1 MHEMGL
7 AANIIDMVVSELHK
21 RKIAAGRL
29 RAVKITVG
37 KMTQI
42 VAESLKFG
50 LEVKSGPAGFE
61 SIDFIINEAPLKVK
75 CGACGFESILER
87 DGGGYGE
94 LSMACTNCRANEPR
108 IIGGREFSVDSIEVD
123 D

>member
-7 AANIIDMVVSELHK
+7 AANIIDMVAGELDRRGIERGK
-21 RKIAAGRL
+21 L

-42 VAESLKFG
+42 VPESLRFG
-50 LEVKSGPAGFE
+50 LGIKSETAGFGPV
-61 SIDFIINEAPLKVK
+61 DFIINEAPLKLK
-75 CGACGFESILER
+75 CGACGLESVLSR
-87 DGGGYGE
+87 DAAGAGIT
-94 LSMACTNCRANEPR
+94 MACPGCGANEPK
-108 IIGGREFSVDSIEVD
+108 IIGGREFSIDSVDVD

>member
-7 AANIIDMVVSELHK
+7 AANIIDMVASELDK
-21 RKIAAGRL
+21 RGIAAGRL

-50 LEVKSGPAGFE
+50 LEVKSGAAGFG
-61 SIDFIINEAPLKVK
+61 SVDFIINEAPLKVK
-75 CGACGFESILER
+75 CGACGFESVLER
-87 DGGGYGE
+87 NAGCGE
-94 LSMACTNCRANEPR
+94 LNMACARCFANQPR
-108 IIGGREFSVDSIEVD
+108 ITGGREFSVDSIDID

>member
-7 AANIIDMVVSELHK
+7 AANIIDMVACELDK
-21 RKIAAGRL
+21 RGIARKKL

-42 VAESLKFG
+42 VPESLKFG
-50 LEVKSGPAGFE
+50 LGIKAETAAFGPV
-61 SIDFIINEAPLKVK
+61 DFIINEAPLKLK
-75 CGACGFESILER
+75 CGACGLESVLSR
-87 DGGGYGE
+87 DPSGGGLTMVCPG
-94 LSMACTNCRANEPR
+94 CGANEPK
-108 IIGGREFSVDSIEVD
+108 IIGGREFSIESIDVD

>member
-7 AANIIDMVVSELHK
+7 AANIIDMIASELDK
-21 RKIAAGRL
+21 RKIAACRL

-50 LEVKSGPAGFE
+50 LEVKSGAAGF
-61 SIDFIINEAPLKVK
+61 SAVDFIINEAPLKVK
-75 CGACGFESILER
+75 CGACGFESVLER
-87 DGGGYGE
+87 NACCGQ
-94 LSMACTNCRANEPR
+94 LNMACVNCFANKPI
-108 IIGGREFSVDSIEVD
+108 IIGGREFSVDSIDID